1 MEQNSITLD
10 EVKSHFEH
18 WRATRSKLRER
29 IPQYLW
35 DEVKTLIDRYPLSD
49 ITKILRINAY
59 QIKDNLKINPKIH
72 FAEARIDSS
81 TLLSHH
87 SISSFTDKIQS
98 YSVELHRTNGVVL
111 KINALSMVSIQKILS
126 QFME

>member
-35 DEVKTLIDRYPLSD
+35 DEVKTILDRYPLAE
-49 ITKILRINAY
+49 ITKSLRINAY
-59 QIKDNLKINPKIH
+59 QIKDNLRINPKIN

-81 TLLSHH
+81 ISLLHH
-87 SISSFTDKIQS
+87 TISSSISACD
-98 YSVELHRTNGVVL
+98 
-111 KINALSMVSIQKILS
+111 LSMTLRGSLQ
-126 QFME
+126 